1 MMGFYNVIFYYLFI
15 QIMILIIKIINK
27 KIRLKN
33 LESFFIFSKKFIKI
47 KILQQK

>member
-33 LESFFIFSKKFIKI
+33 LESFFKN
-47 KILQQK
+47 